1 MPTVFDDSTVLLGE
15 PGKQV
20 FMARRKKDDWF
31 VGGITNNN
39 GSNEI
44 ITLNFLE
51 PDKTYLAI
59 VYTDDENE
67 RTSTHVKC
75 SSFLTDSSQ
84 QMKFK
89 LKPSGGVAIHFVPV
103 MRGERLNIRN
113 IRGNG
118 CDI

>member
-1 MPTVFDDSTVLLGE
+1 
-15 PGKQV
+15 
-20 FMARRKKDDWF
+20 MARRKKDDWF

-51 PDKTYLAI
+51 PDKTYLSI

-103 MRGERLNIRN
+103 MRGERIKYKKYKGQWL
-113 IRGNG
+113 
-118 CDI
+118 

>member
-1 MPTVFDDSTVLLGE
+1 MLWENRVNKFL
-15 PGKQV
+15 
-20 FMARRKKDDWF
+20 ARRKKDDWF
-31 VGGITNNN
+31 VGGITNNSS
-39 GSNEI
+39 SNEI

-89 LKPSGGVAIHFVPV
+89 LKNLSGGVAVHFVPV
-103 MRGERLNIRN
+103 MRGGERIKYKKYK
-113 IRGNG
+113 GNG
-118 CDI
+118 CDILVRFCS

>member
-1 MPTVFDDSTVLLGE
+1 MDWDDSKYLEAE
-15 PGKQV
+15 PGDYITV
-20 FMARRKKDDWF
+20 ARKAKGTNHWF

-44 ITLNFLE
+44 ITLDFLE

-59 VYTDDENE
+59 VYTADENA

-75 SSFLTDSSQ
+75 TGFLTDSSQ

-103 MRGERLNIRN
+103 TRGERIKYKKYKGQWL
-113 IRGNG
+113 
-118 CDI
+118 

>member
-75 SSFLTDSSQ
+75 SSFLTVQSQ

-89 LKPSGGVAIHFVPV
+89 LKPSGGVAIHFCS
-103 MRGERLNIRN
+103 GDER
-113 IRGNG
+113 
-118 CDI
+118 